1 MLFLNRKEKKMKLE
15 NALHLLRAAKEIT
28 QKLNFLIVGS
38 QAIVADKNYKRLE
51 ENDSVCL
58 NTPELDLVVFDK
70 IGNDMVVDEESGD
83 YADWNLGELSRFNE
97 THGYYIQAVDLTTS
111 KLFNGWENR
120 LNKIQ
125 QDYADNFFISLED
138 IVLSKLY
145 ANREKDID
153 YVNDL
158 NRNNMIDFD
167 LINKIIDK
175 EILLIDKNES
185 ELDKNIVLKI
195 QNRIRNLQNVQ
206 NSPKTIKQRN
216 GL

>member
-1 MLFLNRKEKKMKLE
+1 LFLNRKEKMKLE
-15 NALHLLRAAKEIT
+15 NALHLLRAAREIT

-38 QAIVADKNYKRLE
+38 QAIVADKNYDKLVER
-51 ENDSVCL
+51 DSLCL

-70 IGNDMVVDEESGD
+70 IGNEIIVDEKAGD

-97 THGYYIQAVDLTTS
+97 THGYYIQAVDLATS

-167 LINKIIDK
+167 LINKIIEK
-175 EILLIDKNES
+175 EIVLIDKNKS
-185 ELDKNIVLKI
+185 QLDKNIVLKI
-195 QNRIRNLQNVQ
+195 KNKIRSLQNVQ
-206 NSPKTIKQRN
+206 NSPKTLKQRN

>member
-1 MLFLNRKEKKMKLE
+1 MKLE

-38 QAIVADKNYKRLE
+38 QAIVADKNYKQLE
-51 ENDSVCL
+51 ENDSICL

-97 THGYYIQAVDLTTS
+97 THGYYIQSVDLNTS
-111 KLFNGWENR
+111 KLFNGWKFR
-120 LNKIQ
+120 LNKIEQ
-125 QDYADNFFISLED
+125 ENGYNYFISLED

-145 ANREKDID
+145 ANRDKDRD
-153 YVNDL
+153 YVDDL
-158 NRNNMIDFD
+158 NKNKMIDFD
-167 LINKIIDK
+167 VINKIIEK
-175 EILLIDKNES
+175 EIVLIDKNES
-185 ELDKNIVLKI
+185 KLDKNIVLKI
-195 QNRIRNLQNVQ
+195 QNKIRGLQNVQ
-206 NSPKTIKQRN
+206 NSPKTLKQRN